1 MNADLD
7 RKLQERLLLDRRV
20 EGDALVLDDA
30 TLRAAL
36 VGARALTAQQR
47 AALAASPL
55 TLRRFRQL
63 ALERRAAAG
72 WRGSSGMLRAAA
84 SGTLDRLA
92 TDDGY
97 WTLHFLRS
105 GGGWNAVVRV
115 APDAPFAAQ
124 LLQARAPVRVVD
136 GTGAVV
142 ISGALD
148 ADGEVEAPWPFE
160 LEPGAHFQ
168 ARGARFVVEP
178 Q

>member
-20 EGDALVLDDA
+20 EGDALVLDNA
-30 TLRAAL
+30 TLLAAL
-36 VGARALTAQQR
+36 DGVRPLTAQQR
-47 AALAASPL
+47 ADLAASPL

-63 ALERRAAAG
+63 ALEQRAASA
-72 WRGSSGMLRAAA
+72 WRGSAGMLRAAA
-84 SGTLDRLA
+84 SGPLERLA

-97 WTLHFLRS
+97 WTLHFLRC
-105 GGGWNAVVRV
+105 GAGWSAVVRL

-124 LLQARAPVRVVD
+124 LLQARVPVRVVD

-148 ADGEVEAPWPFE
+148 ADGEAEAPWPFE
-160 LEPGAHFQ
+160 LEPAAHFQ
-168 ARGARFVVEP
+168 ARGARFAVEP